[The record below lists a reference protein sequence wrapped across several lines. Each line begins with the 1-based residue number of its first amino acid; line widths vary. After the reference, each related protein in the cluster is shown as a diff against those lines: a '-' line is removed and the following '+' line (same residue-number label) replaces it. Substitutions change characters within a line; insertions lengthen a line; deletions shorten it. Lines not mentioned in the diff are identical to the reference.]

1 MSPKLVDE
9 AILASCV
16 SHFRKVAA
24 VIHRASQTLA
34 SPEDPPPEERDGANF
49 KFIAKRI
56 KALVKAEKL
65 EGAGDLD
72 RWAYSEVRLPQ
83 KKAADAAL

>member
-1 MSPKLVDE
+1 MSSKLVGQ
-9 AILASCV
+9 AILASCGP
-16 SHFRKVAA
+16 HFRKVAV
-24 VIHRASQTLA
+24 VIGRAAEALE
-34 SPEDPPPEERDGANF
+34 SPDDPPPEERTDTNF
-49 KFIAKRI
+49 KFIARRL

-72 RWAYSEVRLPQ
+72 GWGTSEVRLPQ

>member
-16 SHFRKVAA
+16 SHFRKVAV
-24 VIHRASQTLA
+24 VIDRASQALA
-34 SPEDPPPEERDGANF
+34 SPEDPPPEERDGTNL

-72 RWAYSEVRLPQ
+72 GWGTSEVRLPQ
-83 KKAADAAL
+83 KKAADATF